1 MIMSFITYRG
11 MVMTQYRVQISGGP
25 KPFVV
30 DVNGKAVLGAKVGPI
45 SFPYVSMS
53 GPNGTRH
60 EISGPGY
67 AEIEVAGKTIYNV
80 PLC

>member
-1 MIMSFITYRG
+1 
-11 MVMTQYRVQISGGP
+11 MTQYKVKISGDL

-30 DVNGKAVLGAKVGPI
+30 DVNGNSVPGAKVGPI
-45 SFPYVSMS
+45 SFPYVSMH
-53 GPNGTRH
+53 GPNGGTKH

-67 AEIEVAGKTIYNV
+67 AEIEVAGKAIYNV